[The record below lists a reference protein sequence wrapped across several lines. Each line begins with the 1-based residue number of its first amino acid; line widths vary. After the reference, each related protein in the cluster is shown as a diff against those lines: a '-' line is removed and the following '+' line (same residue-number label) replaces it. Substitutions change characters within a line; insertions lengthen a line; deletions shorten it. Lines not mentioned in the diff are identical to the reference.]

1 MSRCPALKSLVAL
14 LFVGAA
20 VVSSHAALRAQGSQ
34 QPELW
39 NDREDTFANLDAN
52 RDGKIDPSEWKAS
65 TDAFRRLDRN
75 GDGSINRA
83 EFVNYQA
90 TTRRPRSP
98 RDPVT
103 PGTVGRQACTTNAP
117 QVVDDVYQQ
126 VLERSADQA
135 SSGLTEALAAGR
147 MTVRDVVREVAT
159 SPEHAERFFW
169 QPAVQNLYRN
179 LLGRDADP
187 EGLEVFTAKARTS
200 GLGAAQ
206 RDIIASPE
214 YQQKGSSAGAPTD
227 NTASY
232 EAGVRSLYRHLL
244 GRDPDP
250 LGLRDLTQ
258 IAMRNNFDAVIDRM
272 LTSPEYQR
280 FVGDY
285 GVPGRNITY
294 CGPTR

>member
-1 MSRCPALKSLVAL
+1 LKSLVAL
-14 LFVGAA
+14 LFLGTTVL
-20 VVSSHAALRAQGSQ
+20 SSHVALSAQGSQ

-39 NDREDTFANLDAN
+39 SDREDTFANLDAN

-90 TTRRPRSP
+90 TTRRPRNP
-98 RDPVT
+98 RDPVVT
-103 PGTVGRQACTTNAP
+103 PGTVGRQTCTTNAP

-159 SPEHAERFFW
+159 SEEHAERFFW

-187 EGLEVFTAKARTS
+187 EGLEVFTTKARTS

-206 RDIIASPE
+206 RDIMASPE

-258 IAMRNNFDAVIDRM
+258 IAMRNNFEAVIDRM
-272 LTSPEYQR
+272 LTSQEYQR